1 MPKLSAIAASALVAL
16 ALASGG
22 SAVTF
27 GVTDDR
33 GKEVP
38 ERTTTFLDAMKDLG
52 LTENR
57 LAIIWNADRPREIPD
72 RALLDAFVA
81 QASARQI
88 RLTFAVYPGSARV
101 LTDYP
106 EAPGEFVDFIQIV
119 ARAYPEVKDF
129 IIGNEPNQPRF
140 WQPQFTLAGAPVAC
154 RQYTPVLARSYD
166 ALKAIDPSI
175 NVIGVAVSP
184 RGNDNPRAVS
194 NISTS
199 PVRCIRDIG
208 LVYRA
213 MRRTRPLMDEFSFHP
228 YPERDTHPL
237 DRGYTWPKAGIVN
250 LDRIKQAVW
259 DAFNGTGQPTFA
271 EAGRSVVLPALTFRL
286 DEVGWQVGIPQGAR
300 QAYFGRESVITTD
313 EATQARI
320 YGDAIRLVACD
331 ASVKSALFFGLIDE
345 PDLERWQAG
354 LMRAD
359 WSRRPA
365 YDSVKRAIA
374 ETGGRCTG
382 TQAAWKHATSVVGA
396 TWRPGLPRRQK
407 GKTIWS
413 FSAKVAEDATFR
425 AAVLRVQ
432 SRRKIPAR
440 GHVAIGQLLRGNK
453 PGLLFRKGAVRAP
466 FARVYRFKPR
476 RMQSGYYVV
485 AVLLRAEM
493 NAKRT
498 KVLVSRPFRVTTPKK
513 AKPKRAKPKRAK
525 AKRAKAKPKRK

>member
-1 MPKLSAIAASALVAL
+1 MPKLLAIAAALAALVLVPGA
-16 ALASGG
+16 
-22 SAVTF
+22 SAVAF

-38 ERTTTFLDAMKDLG
+38 ERTTTFLDAMNDVG

-57 LAIIWNADRPREIPD
+57 LAIIWDADRPREIPD
-72 RALLDAFVA
+72 KALLDAFVA
-81 QASARQI
+81 QAAARQI
-88 RLTFAVYPGSARV
+88 HLIFAVYPGSARV

-106 EAPGEFVDFIQIV
+106 EAPGEFVDFLQIV
-119 ARAYPEVKDF
+119 ARAYPTVKDF

-154 RQYTPVLARSYD
+154 RQYTPILARSYD

-184 RGNDNPRAVS
+184 RGNDNPKAIS

-213 MRRTRPLMDEFSFHP
+213 SRRTRPLMDEFSFHP
-228 YPERDTHPL
+228 YPEKDTHPL

-259 DAFNGTGQPTFA
+259 DAFNGTAQPTFA
-271 EAGRSVVLPALTFRL
+271 ETGRSVVLPALTFRL
-286 DEVGWQVGIPQGAR
+286 DEVGWQVGVPAPAR
-300 QAYFGRESVITTD
+300 HAYFGRESVITTD

-320 YGDAIRLVACD
+320 YGDAIRLLACD
-331 ASVKSALFFGLIDE
+331 ATVRSALFFGLVDE

-359 WSRRPA
+359 WTRRPA
-365 YDSVKRAIA
+365 YDSVRRAIA

-382 TQAAWKHATSVVGA
+382 TQRAWRHATSVVGA
-396 TWRPGLPRRQK
+396 TWRPGVPRVRQ
-407 GKTIWS
+407 GKTVWS
-413 FSAKVAEDATFR
+413 FSAKVAEDAKFR
-425 AAVLRVQ
+425 AAVLRVR

-440 GHVAIGQLLRGNK
+440 GQLAIGQLLRGK
-453 PGLLFRKGAVRAP
+453 KVGLLSRKGAVRAP
-466 FARVYRFKPR
+466 FARVYRFQPR

-485 AVLLRAEM
+485 AVLLQAEM
-493 NAKRT
+493 NATRT
-498 KVLVSRPFRVTTPKK
+498 KVFVSRPFRVKTPKATAKPKK
-513 AKPKRAKPKRAK
+513 AKPG
-525 AKRAKAKPKRK
+525 AKRKKTQRRKN

>member
-1 MPKLSAIAASALVAL
+1 VPKLSAIAASALVAL
-16 ALASGG
+16 ALASGA

-38 ERTTTFLDAMKDLG
+38 ERTTTFLDAMKDVG

-72 RALLDAFVA
+72 KALLDAFVA
-81 QASARQI
+81 QASAREI
-88 RLTFAVYPGSARV
+88 RLIFAVYPGSARV

-106 EAPGEFVDFIQIV
+106 EAPGEFVDFLQLV
-119 ARAYPEVKDF
+119 ARTYPQVKDF

-154 RQYTPVLARSYD
+154 RQYTPLLARSYD

-184 RGNDNPRAVS
+184 RGNDNPRAIS

-213 MRRTRPLMDEFSFHP
+213 SRRTRPLMDEFSFHP

-237 DRGYTWPKAGIVN
+237 DRGYTWPKAGMVN

-259 DAFNGTGQPTFA
+259 DAFNGTAQPTFA
-271 EAGRSVVLPALTFRL
+271 EAGRSVVLPALSFRL
-286 DEVGWQVGIPQGAR
+286 DEVGWQVGVPAAAR
-300 QAYFGRESVITTD
+300 HAYFGRESVITTD

-331 ASVKSALFFGLIDE
+331 ASVKSALFFGLVDE

-407 GKTIWS
+407 GKTVWS

-425 AAVLRVQ
+425 AAVLRVR
-432 SRRKIPAR
+432 SKRKIPPR
-440 GHVAIGQLLRGNK
+440 GHLAIAQLLRGNA

-485 AVLLRAEM
+485 AVLLQAEM
-493 NAKRT
+493 NATRT
-498 KVLVSRPFRVTTPKK
+498 KVFVSRPFRATAPKK
-513 AKPKRAKPKRAK
+513 AKPKRAKPKRPK
-525 AKRAKAKPKRK
+525 AKAKAKPKRK